1 MKDII
6 YHYYNLKINT
16 ITKNNNNYYFYYNNN
31 LYYLYLYNNNLNIIN
46 NIYKLSLSIIPNI
59 THNIIINKDNSIITI
74 IDNKPYIL
82 LKINTNIKNKI
93 SINELNNFKK
103 LYYIPDNK
111 LTRGNWNILWSNKI
125 DYIETQINEIKTKYP
140 ILTNSID
147 YFIGLTENAIS
158 YYQNTIDNYQISNN
172 YSLSH
177 NKITN
182 NNFNFY
188 NPLNIIIDH
197 EPRDLAEYIKLSF
210 YLNNK
215 SILKEILFY
224 IKNNNY
230 NNYDICILISRLLYP
245 SIYLDTYDNIINN
258 TIDEKQILPIIN
270 NVDNY
275 ETYLKNILSILEKY
289 YIFPNIEWLQQNKK
303 E

>member
-16 ITKNNNNYYFYYNNN
+16 ITKNNNNYYFYYNDN

-59 THNIIINKDNSIITI
+59 THNIIINKDNSIITT

-111 LTRGNWNILWSNKI
+111 LIRGSWNILWSNKI

-158 YYQNTIDNYQISNN
+158 YYQNTIDNYQIPTN

-182 NNFNFY
+182 NNLNFY

-210 YLNNK
+210 YSNNK
-215 SILKEILFY
+215 SISNEILFY

-258 TIDEKQILPIIN
+258 ITDEKQILPIIN
-270 NVDNY
+270 NIDNY

-289 YIFPNIEWLQQNKK
+289 YTFPNIEWLQQNKK